1 MQPRQM
7 ARPASFGPDELRV
20 IFAAYDAAWSE
31 IAPKVG
37 TDPATIETARTALA
51 TIVLG
56 LAGNKPATPKALTV
70 MAVAVFCANRRIEA
84 ESAA

>member
-1 MQPRQM
+1 MRHRQT

-37 TDPATIETARTALA
+37 IDPATIETARMALA

-56 LAGNKPATPKALTV
+56 LAGNKPATPMALTAL
-70 MAVAVFCANRRIEA
+70 AVAVFCANRWIEA

>member
-20 IFAAYDAAWSE
+20 IFAAYDAAWRE
-31 IAPKVG
+31 IALKVG
-37 TDPATIETARTALA
+37 TDSATTETARLALA

-56 LAGNKPATPKALTV
+56 LAGNKPATPKTLAA
-70 MAVAVFCANRRIEA
+70 MAVAVFCANRRIDA

>member
-1 MQPRQM
+1 MQPRQT
-7 ARPASFGPDELRV
+7 ARPTSFGPAELKV
-20 IFAAYDAAWSE
+20 IFKAYDDAWNE

-37 TDPATIETARTALA
+37 TDPATIETARMALA

-56 LAGNKPATPKALTV
+56 LAGNKPATPKALTAI
-70 MAVAVFCANRRIEA
+70 AVAVFCANRRIGS